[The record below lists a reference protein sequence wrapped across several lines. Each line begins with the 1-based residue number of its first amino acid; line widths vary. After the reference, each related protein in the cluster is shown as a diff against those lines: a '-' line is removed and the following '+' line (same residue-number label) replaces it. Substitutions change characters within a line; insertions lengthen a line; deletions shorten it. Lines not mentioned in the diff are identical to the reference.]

1 MAKLS
6 AKTQAK
12 IRALVDQFPLRRSAV
27 MPALHYAQGEVGY
40 LDDDTLLEI
49 AEILEVPKNMTT
61 EVVGFYSMFDRTQR
75 GKYKIEVCRNL
86 SCALRGSSEMTAH
99 IKQKL
104 GIEVG
109 GTTADGK
116 FTLLEAECLGAC
128 GYAPMLAIGPYF
140 YENLTRETLDSL
152 LDALAQDKEPPI
164 RPAGFLDKD
173 FDAPKK
179 MPVEHPVPNASK
191 SIADHLA
198 VWGAGVVK
206 TAGAAQPTGDAKTA
220 DAGEP
225 TGDAKKEG
233 GE

>member
-6 AKTQAK
+6 AETQAK
-12 IRALVDQFPLRRSAV
+12 IRALKDQFPLRRSAV
-27 MPALHYAQGEVGY
+27 MPALHYAQGEIGY

-49 AEILEVPKNMTT
+49 AGILEVPKNMTT
-61 EVVGFYSMFDRTQR
+61 EVVGFYTMFDREKR

-99 IKQKL
+99 IEQKL
-104 GIEVG
+104 GIKVG

-140 YENLTRETLDSL
+140 YQDLTREKLDSL
-152 LDALAQDKEPPI
+152 LDALAKDEEPPI

-173 FDAPKK
+173 FETPGK
-179 MPVEHPVPNASK
+179 MPIESPVPTASK
-191 SIADHLA
+191 SIGEHLA

-206 TAGAAQPTGDAKTA
+206 
-220 DAGEP
+220 
-225 TGDAKKEG
+225 KEG